1 VRAPADGYTLLTI
14 GAPNEINAT
23 LYDKLKFNFIR
34 DIAPIASM
42 IRFANVLEIHP
53 SVPVKS
59 VSEFITYAK
68 ANPGKLNM
76 ASAGI
81 GSGQH
86 ICGEMFKLMT
96 GVNMTHVP
104 YRGSAQALTDLVG
117 GRVQV
122 MFDAMPN
129 SIEYIRAGTLRALA
143 VTTATRSELLP
154 DLPTVG
160 DFVPGYEASQV
171 DGIGA
176 PAGTPTP
183 IIDRLNN
190 EINAGLADP
199 KLGARLIDMGAT
211 ILAGSPSDYAKLI
224 AEGSEKWGKVIRA
237 ANIKPE

>member
-1 VRAPADGYTLLTI
+1 MQI
-14 GAPNEINAT
+14 
-23 LYDKLKFNFIR
+23 YDKLRFNFIR
-34 DIAPIASM
+34 DIAPIASV
-42 IRFANVLEIHP
+42 IRFANVLEVHP

-68 ANPGKLNM
+68 ANPGKINM

-86 ICGEMFKLMT
+86 ISGEMFKLMT

-104 YRGSAQALTDLVG
+104 YRGSGQAVTDLLG

-122 MFDAMPN
+122 MFDAVPN

-143 VTTATRSELLP
+143 VTTATRLEALP

-160 DFVPGYEASQV
+160 DFVPGYEASAV

-176 PAGTPTP
+176 PAGTPAL
-183 IIDRLNN
+183 IIDRLNK
-190 EINAGLADP
+190 EINAGLADT
-199 KLGARLIDMGAT
+199 KLRARLIDMGAT
-211 ILAGSPSDYAKLI
+211 ILAGSPGDYAKLI
-224 AEGSEKWGKVIRA
+224 AEETEKWGKVIRA